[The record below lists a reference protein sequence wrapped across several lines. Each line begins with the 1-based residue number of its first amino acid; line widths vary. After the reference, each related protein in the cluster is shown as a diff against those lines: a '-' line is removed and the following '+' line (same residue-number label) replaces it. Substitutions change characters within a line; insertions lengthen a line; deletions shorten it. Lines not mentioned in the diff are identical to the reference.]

1 MTYSICYLNQKGGVG
16 KTTIAHNTAY
26 MLATLHNKRVL
37 LVDLDQQGNSSEL
50 YMVDK
55 NSEPSVANVFKE
67 KSVNIESIIRKAQV
81 KSNVISNMDILH
93 SNISLSQ
100 ALKEIPIRMYKE
112 KILEKALK
120 PIVAK
125 YDYIILDCPASIED
139 SVINAIY
146 FATRFVIPV
155 EMGGFA
161 SSAIQDVLELIA
173 EVKNYSSLQ
182 DLLDTK
188 IVRFLK
194 NKVDGRGSFL
204 NKKIDQEIQEI
215 LPYTFNKTI
224 RQSLYISRATVAKLP
239 IIEYKNTPLVV
250 KNDYK
255 DYINELIQLTRS

>member
-26 MLATLHNKRVL
+26 ILATLYNKKVL
-37 LVDLDQQGNSSEL
+37 LIDLDQQGNSSEM

-55 NSEPSVANVFKE
+55 NSEPSIANVFKE
-67 KSVNIESIIRKAQV
+67 KSADIKNIIRKATVQ
-81 KSNVISNMDILH
+81 SNIISNMDILH

-100 ALKEIPIRMYKE
+100 ALKEIPIRLYKE
-112 KILEKALK
+112 KILKKALK
-120 PIVAK
+120 QTVVK
-125 YDYIILDCPASIED
+125 YDYIILDCPASIEY

-146 FATRFVIPV
+146 FAKQFVIPV

-173 EVKNYSSLQ
+173 EVKNYPSLQ
-182 DLLDTK
+182 NLLDAN

-204 NKKIDQEIQEI
+204 NKKIDEEIKEI
-215 LPYTFNKTI
+215 LPYTFNNTI
-224 RQSLYISRATVAKLP
+224 RQSLYISRASVAKVP
-239 IIEYKNTPLVV
+239 ITEYKNTPLVV
-250 KNDYK
+250 KNDYIN
-255 DYINELIQLTRS
+255 YINELIK